1 MLYMF
6 GFQFILFYFLKK
18 NMRKNREK
26 NKKEKRKKIIKNK
39 NRFKIN
45 ILVFYTT
52 SNSFPLF

>member
-1 MLYMF
+1 
-6 GFQFILFYFLKK
+6 
-18 NMRKNREK
+18 MRKNREK